1 MDHWQKTKPW
11 PIRQLYSL
19 RRVIVSDLLSK
30 YEERLRERD
39 IGSSSG
45 PLPAPDKFDPD
56 GKTRPLYGLTCIA
69 WIDQESE
76 LFQKLCDLQEGFRK
90 EFEKAGLGHVFAFLE
105 PESFHMTICD
115 VVASSNPI
123 QSRHANVLIR
133 QVQAAFAQIGKPGK
147 VTSRIRG
154 IGLEGTITALVKF
167 DRELELKKVFD
178 MEHKIKRSIE
188 QSIGAD
194 LTEIAEIISFRPF
207 AGHISLAYCVRDPG
221 EGNVGKIKEILLQY
235 KNEDLGEFVFSQFDL
250 TCFTNMNT
258 FIPILTINLENGETT
273 DVIASVAK
281 HRHEH
286 RHEYS
291 RWYSRWQSPPFNM

>member
-1 MDHWQKTKPW
+1 MGPPIFGQDGPLQKTKPW

-19 RRVIVSDLLSK
+19 KRVIISDLLSK

-39 IGSSSG
+39 VGSSSG
-45 PLPAPDKFDPD
+45 PIPAPDKFDPD

-90 EFEKAGLGHVFAFLE
+90 EFEEAGLEHVFAFLE

-123 QSRHANVLIR
+123 QSRHVNVLIR

-154 IGLEGTITALVKF
+154 IGLGGDCFVT
-167 DRELELKKVFD
+167 
-178 MEHKIKRSIE
+178 
-188 QSIGAD
+188 
-194 LTEIAEIISFRPF
+194 SF
-207 AGHISLAYCVRDPG
+207 LAMTG
-221 EGNVGKIKEILLQY
+221 
-235 KNEDLGEFVFSQFDL
+235 
-250 TCFTNMNT
+250 
-258 FIPILTINLENGETT
+258 
-273 DVIASVAK
+273 
-281 HRHEH
+281 
-286 RHEYS
+286 
-291 RWYSRWQSPPFNM
+291 